1 MISIFIMKI
10 NVMFWWVCVLS
21 LLVTG
26 VTCFT
31 GCEVDSADYAI
42 YISPDSGTLYKNN
55 SITLT
60 AQGGYVYS
68 WSLSE
73 ESWGALNTRAG
84 SQVIYTSLYEP
95 TDDIPA
101 VQVVTLTST
110 FSNSGES
117 SSTTNSSS
125 TNSHTAEAYIT
136 HMPSL

>member
-1 MISIFIMKI
+1 M
-10 NVMFWWVCVLS
+10 
-21 LLVTG
+21 TG